1 MSTTPLPRTTAKR
14 AAPPA
19 PSRKPDLKSQLIAAL
34 ERAEDLMKANAYMDA
49 TQAIHFVAGW
59 LERDFQT
66 VSQALVRV
74 MEQALANEKA
84 RRP

>member
-1 MSTTPLPRTTAKR
+1 
-14 AAPPA
+14 
-19 PSRKPDLKSQLIAAL
+19 
-34 ERAEDLMKANAYMDA
+34 MKANAYMDA